1 MRTTEKL
8 SVCLLG
14 SLLLLIGAVTKAF
27 PQSIK
32 APLALRSPNG
42 KVEVKFLLDE
52 EGAPNYS
59 VLYAGRTII
68 APSPLGLLLKESG
81 LLSKGMIVRGSERRA
96 HDETYELVV
105 GKTKRARD
113 HYRELTINLEEAGG
127 RRRKLR
133 IIFRAFDDG
142 VAFRYLVPEQA
153 GLRELE
159 IVDERSEFRFPRD
172 ETCWA
177 LQLRTFHSNY
187 EREFNKVTLGQL
199 KADSIV
205 GLPLVIQLEQGTT
218 VAIAEADL
226 KDYAGL
232 YLRGLEGSSPTLVSK
247 LSPSSKG
254 DEVAVRASLPHTS
267 PWRAVMIGD
276 EPGSLIES
284 TLILNLNEPSAIRD
298 TSWIKAGKTAWDWW
312 SGQMAASVRFK
323 TGMNNATMKHYIDFA
338 SEFGLEY
345 MLIDAGWYAERA
357 YGENADTKADI
368 TKSIP
373 EIDLPMLVDYARRR
387 GVGIFLWLHWL
398 PARDQM
404 DRAFP
409 YYEKLGIKG
418 VKVDFMDADD
428 QEMVGF
434 YHRILKTAAQHHL
447 LVDLH
452 GAYKPTGLVRTY
464 PNYLTQEGVLG
475 AEYNKWS
482 TRITAT
488 HNLTLPFTRMLV
500 GPMDYTPGG
509 FRNVT
514 RAEFKPQ
521 EVAPLVMSTRAHQ
534 LAMYVVYESPL
545 QMVSDYP
552 GAYRGEPG
560 ADFLKVVPS
569 SWDETRVIDGK
580 IGEYIIVARRRGRAW
595 FIGAMTNEAARTL
608 QVPLRFLGRGAYRI
622 VEYRDGQR
630 AATEPGQLSISNGKV
645 RASDS
650 LTIQLAPGGG
660 YAAYL
665 QPAR

>member
-1 MRTTEKL
+1 
-8 SVCLLG
+8 
-14 SLLLLIGAVTKAF
+14 
-27 PQSIK
+27 
-32 APLALRSPNG
+32 
-42 KVEVKFLLDE
+42 
-52 EGAPNYS
+52 
-59 VLYAGRTII
+59 
-68 APSPLGLLLKESG
+68 
-81 LLSKGMIVRGSERRA
+81 
-96 HDETYELVV
+96 
-105 GKTKRARD
+105 
-113 HYRELTINLEEAGG
+113 
-127 RRRKLR
+127 
-133 IIFRAFDDG
+133 
-142 VAFRYLVPEQA
+142 
-153 GLRELE
+153 
-159 IVDERSEFRFPRD
+159 
-172 ETCWA
+172 
-177 LQLRTFHSNY
+177 
-187 EREFNKVTLGQL
+187 
-199 KADSIV
+199 
-205 GLPLVIQLEQGTT
+205 
-218 VAIAEADL
+218 
-226 KDYAGL
+226 
-232 YLRGLEGSSPTLVSK
+232 
-247 LSPSSKG
+247 
-254 DEVAVRASLPHTS
+254 
-267 PWRAVMIGD
+267 
-276 EPGSLIES
+276 
-284 TLILNLNEPSAIRD
+284 
-298 TSWIKAGKTAWDWW
+298 
-312 SGQMAASVRFK
+312 
-323 TGMNNATMKHYIDFA
+323 
-338 SEFGLEY
+338 

-373 EIDLPMLVDYARRR
+373 EIDLPMLVDYARRH